1 MKTIT
6 VSTRSKVLNG
16 LLRMAKQTDLLVKAP
31 DGSQYILLSV
41 TNAEAFLIG
50 DTDDLG
56 EEVEAARKNKSLMQ
70 FLDERGTKAKQGVGI
85 PVSEVRRQLGL

>member
-1 MKTIT
+1 
-6 VSTRSKVLNG
+6 
-16 LLRMAKQTDLLVKAP
+16 MAKQTDLLMQAP
-31 DGSQYILLSV
+31 DGSQYVLLSI

-50 DTDDLG
+50 DTDDLA

-85 PVSEVRRQLGL
+85 PISEVRRQLGL